1 MIENRLYKIISN
13 ISEIPINSDS
23 MNDVDI
29 INDYNFDSVKMV
41 QLIIDIEME
50 FDICFEDDELEIDKL
65 NTIEK
70 LKKII
75 ESKI

>member
-50 FDICFEDDELEIDKL
+50 FDIIMFFWVDVIGL
-65 NTIEK
+65 NH
-70 LKKII
+70 
-75 ESKI
+75 

>member
-1 MIENRLYKIISN
+1 MIENRLDKIISN

-41 QLIIDIEME
+41 QLIIDIETE

-75 ESKI
+75 ESKM